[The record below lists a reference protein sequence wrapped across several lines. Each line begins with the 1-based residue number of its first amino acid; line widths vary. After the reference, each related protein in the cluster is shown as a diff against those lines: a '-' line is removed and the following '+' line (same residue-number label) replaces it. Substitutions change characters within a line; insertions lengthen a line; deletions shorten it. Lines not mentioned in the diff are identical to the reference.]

1 MTLAGCG
8 FLLALV
14 VMSLPGYG
22 TELESLL
29 PPSGGPVFEPTS
41 AEFEDQVDRFRE
53 RLKAETELHQISRNP
68 FIFPDKTL
76 PGSQMSFPDLSSGAE
91 LESSVRSVLPVFE
104 LIGIA
109 ENVDRQ
115 SDVIMRTAVITDSVG
130 LYLLQEGDRL
140 GSAFEVRR
148 IGKSTVDLEE
158 SSGGQLLRL
167 TLK

>member
-1 MTLAGCG
+1 
-8 FLLALV
+8 
-14 VMSLPGYG
+14 
-22 TELESLL
+22 
-29 PPSGGPVFEPTS
+29 
-41 AEFEDQVDRFRE
+41 
-53 RLKAETELHQISRNP
+53 
-68 FIFPDKTL
+68 
-76 PGSQMSFPDLSSGAE
+76 MSFPDLSSGAE

-115 SDVIMRTAVITDSVG
+115 SDVVMRTAVIADSVD